1 MRPPYP
7 HYRDSGVEWLGDVP
21 EHWRDT
27 FVKYCYDIQL
37 GKMLQPEPFGSH
49 EFETPYLKALN
60 VQWHHINIEEPP
72 TMWASDDDLE
82 RFGVSQ
88 GDLLVCEGGEG
99 GRAAMLDKTLDGW
112 IIQNA
117 LHRVRAKSHSENRF
131 LMYWLTA
138 LAASGWLEAI
148 NNRATIAH
156 FTKEKFGA
164 LPLLL
169 PPLSEQRAIAEFLG
183 RETGEID
190 RLVAKKRLLIE
201 RLGEYRTALT
211 TRTVTRG
218 LPPDVASAAGF
229 DPSPRLKSSG
239 VEWLGDVPED
249 WEVGETQLWFDIVNG
264 GTPASGVAEYW
275 DGDTV
280 WITPDDLGRNSG
292 NWINESRRTITNKG
306 VQNSSAQTNP
316 VGSIILS
323 TRAPIG
329 HIAITAVPAAT
340 NQGCRTL
347 VPHPKTDSCF
357 SYYALLS
364 SRPVIQSLGK
374 GSTFTELA
382 STELGSHP
390 IPHPPL
396 DEQRAIAEFLDRE
409 TGKIDKLCSRVEIA
423 IERLLEYRA
432 ALITAAVTGK
442 IDVRDSVETAA
453 RVPGVRGR
461 GV

>member
-7 HYRDSGVEWLGDVP
+7 RYRDSGVEWLDDVPEHWEVKPLSMVITEIRQLVDPSELDDLLVEHYSIPAIEATGKSDLTSPDKILSNKQLLQGGEVMVSKLNPRKARVLQVLKRHKHTAIASTDFIIIRPDDIDGSYLVYLLLAEPIRQHMDSCVQSVTRSHQRIRPEHLLETEIGIPDRETQWAIAEFLNRETERIDKLVAKKRLLVERLGEYRTALITRTVTCGLPPDVASVAGFDPSPRLKSSGVEWLGDVP

-27 FVKYCYDIQL
+27 FVEYCYDIQL

-82 RFGVSQ
+82 RFGVRQ

-169 PPLSEQRAIAEFLG
+169 PPL
-183 RETGEID
+183 
-190 RLVAKKRLLIE
+190 
-201 RLGEYRTALT
+201 
-211 TRTVTRG
+211 
-218 LPPDVASAAGF
+218 
-229 DPSPRLKSSG
+229 
-239 VEWLGDVPED
+239 
-249 WEVGETQLWFDIVNG
+249 
-264 GTPASGVAEYW
+264 
-275 DGDTV
+275 
-280 WITPDDLGRNSG
+280 
-292 NWINESRRTITNKG
+292 
-306 VQNSSAQTNP
+306 
-316 VGSIILS
+316 
-323 TRAPIG
+323 
-329 HIAITAVPAAT
+329 
-340 NQGCRTL
+340 
-347 VPHPKTDSCF
+347 
-357 SYYALLS
+357 
-364 SRPVIQSLGK
+364 
-374 GSTFTELA
+374 
-382 STELGSHP
+382 
-390 IPHPPL
+390 

-409 TGKIDKLCSRVEIA
+409 TERIDKLCSRVEIA
-423 IERLLEYRA
+423 VERLLEYRA